1 MLEATAPTP
10 VGRVTLRPR
19 VLRASLADYGNLG
32 KAAGVRSNRTHHCLS
47 RPEGP
52 HSLNMKIHTDL
63 LPSGPYHD
71 VVVLID
77 VLRTCTVAPLLFDKG
92 VTELALTPSLRS
104 AKGAATQGALLVG
117 ERQGV
122 PPEGFNHGNSPV
134 QLAKADV
141 AGRSV
146 VMVSENAPRWLAHMA
161 EGKALLLGSLY
172 NAAAV
177 ADAVVALAPA
187 RVDLVAS
194 GFAGEPDLDD
204 AVGAA
209 LIASLI
215 QKRVAHVEFSGATR
229 FATTLARSLPDPLDA
244 LWRSVAGQYLRS
256 IELEQDVAFSARV
269 SASSS
274 VPRLQRVQAA
284 EPEPLYYFTNGLT

>member
-1 MLEATAPTP
+1 M
-10 VGRVTLRPR
+10 
-19 VLRASLADYGNLG
+19 DIN
-32 KAAGVRSNRTHHCLS
+32 
-47 RPEGP
+47 
-52 HSLNMKIHTDL
+52 TDL

-77 VLRTCTVAPLLFDKG
+77 VLRTCTVVPLLFDKG
-92 VTELALTPSLRS
+92 VAELALTPSLRT
-104 AKGAATQGALLVG
+104 AKGAASGDVLLIG

-134 QLAKADV
+134 QIEKAEL
-141 AGRSV
+141 AGRKV
-146 VMVSENAPRWLAHMA
+146 VMVSENAPRWLAQMA
-161 EGKALLLGSLY
+161 QGRALLLGSLY

-177 ADAVVALAPA
+177 ADAVVALAPQ

-194 GFAGEPDLDD
+194 GFSGEPDLDD

-215 QKRVAHVEFSGATR
+215 ERKVTNANFIGATR
-229 FATTLARSLPDPLDA
+229 FATTLARSQPDPLEA
-244 LWRSVAGQYLRS
+244 LWGSVAGQYLRS
-256 IELEQDVAFSARV
+256 IDLEQDIAFAARV

-274 VPRLQRVQAA
+274 VPRLVRVQEA
-284 EPEPLYYFTNGLT
+284 EPEPLYYFSASGNAAP